1 VRLSEG
7 PGWWEGV
14 GNGRG
19 VGNSEEAVEESADED
34 DEVLGR
40 CVNQIGCVLKGC
52 ETGSLKGSA
61 GKPKV

>member
-14 GNGRG
+14 SDGRG

-34 DEVLGR
+34 DEVLGW
-40 CVNQIGCVLKGC
+40 CVSRIGCVLEGC
-52 ETGSLKGSA
+52 ETGGLKGSVSI
-61 GKPKV
+61 PKV